1 MERLPHWLRG
11 VLSLEAAYH
20 WRALAA
26 EGSEVVVS
34 GATALAVHLRH
45 RVCAEVHC
53 VAPGSLVREPVTMAG
68 LPVASP
74 DDVLVALLGTFGD
87 GGFDADH
94 LADLRQLEL
103 RTPLQVEEGLILLAH
118 VRPEIRTE
126 QVITGLSAAVAGA
139 PQPVAA
145 YWELR
150 LPEVQAS
157 LSVRGFVPR
166 VTVPRQ
172 RAGHRPALTMG
183 SSGLV
188 WVEPHE
194 RDGQQ
199 VAGYWRRR

>member
-11 VLSLEAAYH
+11 VLSLEAAYR

-26 EGSEVVVS
+26 EGAGVVVS
-34 GATALAVHLRH
+34 GATAFAVHLRH
-45 RVCAEVHC
+45 RICAEVHC
-53 VAPGSLVREPVTMAG
+53 VDPGALLREPVVMAG

-74 DDVLVALLGTFGD
+74 DDALVALLGGELTGE
-87 GGFDADH
+87 H

-103 RTPLQVEEGLILLAH
+103 RTPLQLEEGLILLAH

-126 QVITGLSAAVAGA
+126 QVITRLSAAVAA
-139 PQPVAA
+139 ANEPVAA

-172 RAGHRPALTMG
+172 RNGHRPALTLG